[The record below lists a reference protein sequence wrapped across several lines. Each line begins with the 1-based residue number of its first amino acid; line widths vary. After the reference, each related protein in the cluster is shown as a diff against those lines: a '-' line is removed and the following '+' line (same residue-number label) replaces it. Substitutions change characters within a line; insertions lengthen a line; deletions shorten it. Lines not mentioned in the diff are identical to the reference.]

1 LKAGIEMNEV
11 NNSPKCER
19 ASDLIAF
26 LYDEVNDQEK
36 RDFESHLKQC
46 RACHE
51 EVASFGLVRESI
63 TTWRDEVLSG
73 FVSAP
78 LTTKTNKKS
87 ALAAFR
93 QFFDLSPLWL
103 KGATAFAV
111 LFFCVAAVLAI
122 VKLQT
127 ANTQIGSIETN
138 RGPVYTE
145 QDLERLVKEALAKQK
160 PVEEPAPELVKTPE
174 SPKPRVTSQSSQTA
188 KSRRPLSRAEREQLA
203 AELRLLSTADDTD
216 LHLLGDRINQ

>member
-1 LKAGIEMNEV
+1 MNEV
-11 NNSPKCER
+11 NNSPNCER

-36 RDFESHLKQC
+36 RNFESHLKEC

-51 EVASFGLVRESI
+51 EVASFGHVRESI

-78 LTTKTNKKS
+78 LTTKTEKKS
-87 ALAAFR
+87 ALSAFR

-103 KGATAFAV
+103 KGAMAFAV
-111 LFFCVAAVLAI
+111 LVFCLLAVLA
-122 VKLQT
+122 VFKLQST
-127 ANTQIGSIETN
+127 NTQIGSTETN

-145 QDLERLVKEALAKQK
+145 QDLQRLVKEALARQK
-160 PVEEPAPELVKTPE
+160 PVEDPVPEIVKVPE
-174 SPKPRVTSQSSQTA
+174 SPKPKATTQSSQTA

-203 AELRLLSTADDTD
+203 AELRLLSTNDGTD

>member
-1 LKAGIEMNEV
+1 MNEV
-11 NNSPKCER
+11 NNSPNCER

-26 LYDEVNDQEK
+26 LYNEVNDQEK
-36 RDFESHLKQC
+36 RDFESHLKEC
-46 RACHE
+46 RACHK

-78 LTTKTNKKS
+78 LTTKTEKKS

-111 LFFCVAAVLAI
+111 LVFCLLAVLAT

-127 ANTQIGSIETN
+127 TNTQVSS
-138 RGPVYTE
+138 TE
-145 QDLERLVKEALAKQK
+145 QNSESRLYGAGCRAAGERSFGE
-160 PVEEPAPELVKTPE
+160 T
-174 SPKPRVTSQSSQTA
+174 
-188 KSRRPLSRAEREQLA
+188 KSGR
-203 AELRLLSTADDTD
+203 TD
-216 LHLLGDRINQ
+216 RS